1 MPSKGFFHRVGTNE
15 EGPIVGV
22 LFQRSIIFGLEIE
35 VNLEISSFTFANNL
49 DLAKKVKTL
58 EGSLT
63 LFSH

>member
-1 MPSKGFFHRVGTNE
+1 
-15 EGPIVGV
+15 VGV

-63 LFSH
+63 